1 MGLEIERKWLI
12 ASLPAGFDSSR
23 GQAIDQGY
31 LTIADGGNETRVR
44 SRAGEYF
51 LTTKSGSGLV
61 RRETSIEL
69 TAEQYEQLW
78 PATEGARVTKVR
90 HELSIA
96 GGLTLE
102 LDVYTGELAGLIV
115 AEVEFPDE
123 DTANAFTAPEW
134 FGADVTSDS
143 AYKNHALAVN
153 GRPQQS
159 R

>member
-1 MGLEIERKWLI
+1 MALEIERKWLI
-12 ASLPAGFDSSR
+12 PSLPEGFDASD

-69 TAEQYEQLW
+69 TSDQYEQLW

-96 GGLTLE
+96 KDLTLE
-102 LDVYTGELAGLIV
+102 LDVYTGKLAGLIV

-123 DTANAFTAPEW
+123 QTAKEFTAPAW
-134 FGADVTSDS
+134 FGADVTSDR
-143 AYKNHALAVN
+143 AYKNHALAVD
-153 GRPQQS
+153 GRPE
-159 R
+159 RPR